1 MKVKR
6 VRDEIKRKVWRK
18 KSKPVSRKS
27 QPMNM
32 KSEHTSLIKKG
43 GNAEEKKMNVVGRG
57 KMRLTSENQDEPRNN
72 TACHASQCLTPSALS
87 VGLRRET

>member
-1 MKVKR
+1 MEEEKQACEQENSAYEYEKQAY
-6 VRDEIKRKVWRK
+6 E
-18 KSKPVSRKS
+18 PY
-27 QPMNM
+27 
-32 KSEHTSLIKKG
+32 KKG